1 MAKRMQFPTNQFP
14 TNQFPTNQFTTR
26 YFRIT
31 CKVSRAIKL
40 VKALY
45 DIAPR
50 YVFVTEERGVEK
62 NTVLL
67 TFSIPYGICDSE
79 IALLDNVI
87 DYLLKE

>member
-1 MAKRMQFPTNQFP
+1 MAKRM
-14 TNQFPTNQFTTR
+14 QFPTNQFTTR

-31 CKVSRAIKL
+31 CKVTRATKL

-45 DIAPR
+45 DIAPS
-50 YVFVTEERGVEK
+50 YGFVTEERGVEK

-67 TFSIPYGICDSE
+67 TFSIPYGTCDSE
-79 IALLDNVI
+79 LTLLDSMI

>member
-1 MAKRMQFPTNQFP
+1 MAKRM
-14 TNQFPTNQFTTR
+14 QFPTNQFTTR

-31 CKVSRAIKL
+31 CKVTRATKL

-50 YVFVTEERGVEK
+50 YGFVTEERGVEK
-62 NTVLL
+62 STVLL
-67 TFSIPYGICDSE
+67 TFSIPSGTCDSE
-79 IALLDNVI
+79 VTLLDNVI

>member
-1 MAKRMQFPTNQFP
+1 MAKRMQF
-14 TNQFPTNQFTTR
+14 TTR
-26 YFRIT
+26 FFRIT
-31 CKVSRAIKL
+31 CKESRATKL

-50 YVFVTEERGVEK
+50 YGFVTEERGVEK

-67 TFSIPYGICDSE
+67 TFSIPYGTCNSE
-79 IALLDNVI
+79 VMLLDNVI

>member
-1 MAKRMQFPTNQFP
+1 MAKRMQFPT
-14 TNQFPTNQFTTR
+14 TQFTTR

-31 CKVSRAIKL
+31 CKMSRATKL

-45 DIAPR
+45 AIAPR
-50 YVFVTEERGVEK
+50 YGLVTEERGAEK

-67 TFSIPYGICDSE
+67 TFSIPYGTCDSE
-79 IALLDNVI
+79 LKLLDNVI

>member
-1 MAKRMQFPTNQFP
+1 MAKRMQFPTNQF
-14 TNQFPTNQFTTR
+14 TAR

-31 CKVSRAIKL
+31 CKVSRATKL

-50 YVFVTEERGVEK
+50 YEFVTEERGVEK

-67 TFSIPYGICDSE
+67 TFSIPYGTCDSE
-79 IALLDNVI
+79 LKLLDNVI